1 VTSTSTS
8 MMTSVFAHFTRFA
21 ASASA
26 SRHALLSR
34 VHALVVSKMD
44 YCNSFPS
51 GISGN
56 LIDRLQSILNA
67 DICLLFFGKE
77 IRLAQ

>member
-21 ASASA
+21 ASA